1 MATKWIGE
9 RACKWCEKESRVG
22 IEKDGEGRTYR
33 VMCGY
38 CGIVEQAGFSTAAG
52 QEIAKALEQTAN
64 GAGREGWEDDE
75 DPAAVRTGG
84 LDEFFPN

>member
-9 RACKWCEKESRVG
+9 LACKWCEKESRVG

-52 QEIAKALEQTAN
+52 QQIAKALEQAAN
-64 GAGREGWEDDE
+64 GAGSDGNEVDAWM
-75 DPAAVRTGG
+75 TGG
-84 LDEFFPN
+84 DINTLFPSRS